1 MEILKTILKQ
11 FLNENVIESKQKIS
25 ESAYHIRIKSES
37 IKHADF
43 VPGYFLRVGV
53 GITDEGL
60 SMKDFVRSYSVWN
73 IDKTAGT
80 IDLAI
85 ATHSHGPGASW
96 AEQRKTGDTVYFRWK
111 KGNFLLDSSADSY
124 LLIGDLSA
132 LAHLYMIGRNLP
144 KDKQVESI
152 LYSQHRNDLYADID
166 GSRPF
171 NFFEM
176 PQNPYEEIISKI
188 NKITPKMTG
197 RKMAYISGDSRVCAA
212 LHNYLKNELHWD
224 AKQIKTKPFWNPVK
238 KGLE

>member
-11 FLNENVIESKQKIS
+11 FLKENVIESKQKLS
-25 ESAYHIRIKSES
+25 ESAYRLRIKSEA
-37 IKHADF
+37 IKSADF

-85 ATHSHGPGASW
+85 ATHSNGPGASW
-96 AEQRKTGDTVYFRWK
+96 AKQRKTGDTVYFRWK
-111 KGNFLLDSSADSY
+111 KGNFLVDSSADSY

-132 LAHLYMIGRNLP
+132 LAHLYMIGRNMP
-144 KDKQVESI
+144 KEKQVESI
-152 LYSQHRNDLYADID
+152 LYSQHKNELYADID

-171 NFFEM
+171 DFYEM
-176 PQNPYEEIISKI
+176 TENPTGEIISKI
-188 NKITPKMTG
+188 KEIISKMTG
-197 RKMAYISGDSRVCAA
+197 RKMAYIGGDSRVCVA
-212 LHNYLKNELHWD
+212 LRKYFKNELHWE
-224 AKQIKTKPFWNPVK
+224 ANQIKTKPFWNPDK